1 MEHPRLLPR
10 DRSVTGKG
18 GPTRESASFM
28 TQERPMLPR
37 DGRMADAPHVSAGLI
52 KLPSVSLPTE
62 KGTVPA
68 TTLATG
74 P

>member
-1 MEHPRLLPR
+1 
-10 DRSVTGKG
+10 
-18 GPTRESASFM
+18 M
-28 TQERPMLPR
+28 TQERPILPR

-52 KLPSVSLPTE
+52 KLPSVSVPTE

-74 P
+74 PEENGNIVKAHIEN